1 MPDRRSF
8 LSTAGAAAGAGLAAA
23 VASPAWAN
31 DPLHIATVPIDA
43 GAEAYYA
50 YDQGFFR
57 DAGIDAQVDA
67 ITSGAAV
74 AAAVASGAID
84 IGFSN
89 LISIAVAYK
98 HNVPVTL
105 LAPASLYLSS
115 APTSV
120 LMVPANSPAKTAR
133 DLNGKTFGANGL
145 KTITQYSAQIWMDK
159 NGGDSSTVKFVEM
172 SFPAIVEALGTDR
185 IDAAIVADPFIA
197 QAKPGA
203 RVFAD
208 AYDAIAPRFIIGC
221 FFTTTNWAA
230 AHADL
235 AKRFA
240 QVIARTAQWANS
252 HQPQSALI
260 LAKYGKM
267 DPSVAAKML
276 RVEYAPRF
284 DVSEMQPEIDLVAR
298 YGGLPATFPAEE
310 LIYKP

>member
-1 MPDRRSF
+1 MDRRSA
-8 LSTAGAAAGAGLAAA
+8 LAGLGAGLAAA
-23 VASPAWAN
+23 SASPAWAN

-43 GAEAYYA
+43 GAQAYYA
-50 YDQGFFR
+50 LDQGFFR

-67 ITSGAAV
+67 IASGAAV
-74 AAAVASGAID
+74 LAGVASGALD

-105 LAPASLYLSS
+105 LAPASLYL
-115 APTSV
+115 AAVPTSV

-145 KTITQYSAQIWMDK
+145 KTITQYSAQVWMDK

-172 SFPAIVEALGTDR
+172 SFPQIIEALGANR

-197 QAKPGA
+197 QAEPGA
-203 RVFAD
+203 RVFAN

-221 FFTTTNWAA
+221 FFTTTSWAA

-240 QVIARTAQWANS
+240 QAIARTAQWANT

-267 DPSVAAKML
+267 DPSAAAKMK
-276 RVEYAPRF
+276 RVQYAPRF
-284 DVSEMQPEIDLVAR
+284 VISEMQPEIDLAAK
-298 YGGLPATFPAEE
+298 YGGLTATFPADE
-310 LIYKP
+310 LVYKLPS

>member
-1 MPDRRSF
+1 MKRRSA
-8 LSTAGAAAGAGLAAA
+8 LAGLGAGLAAA
-23 VASPAWAN
+23 AASPAWAN

-57 DAGIDAQVDA
+57 DAGIDAQVDTIA
-67 ITSGAAV
+67 SGAAV
-74 AAAVASGAID
+74 AAAVASGAVD

-105 LAPASLYLSS
+105 LAPASLYLAS

-145 KTITQYSAQIWMDK
+145 KTITQYSAQVWMDK

-172 SFPAIVEALGTDR
+172 SFPNIVEALAVNR

-203 RVFAD
+203 RVFAN

-221 FFTTTNWAA
+221 FFTMTSWAA

-240 QVIARTAQWANS
+240 QVIARTAQWANT

-267 DPSVAAKML
+267 DPAAAAKML

-284 DVSEMQPEIDLVAR
+284 VISEMQPEIDLAAK
-298 YGGLPATFPAEE
+298 YAGLTATFSADD
-310 LIYKP
+310 LVYKFPN